1 MRLPAVAA
9 GAVLTFAWQV
19 LVALFATSMRGLL
32 LLMVLAV
39 AIASVVAGLL
49 LRFGDRGAAVGVAVA
64 VAFGGSVTA
73 GIAAV
78 RWLTLGWPL

>member
-1 MRLPAVAA
+1 
-9 GAVLTFAWQV
+9 LTFAWQV